1 MQTPSTPSPS
11 PTWCVLRS
19 EIPALEFASFDL
31 KIEVILCYRAHLP
44 RPRPWRGQSH
54 TLQYELMGWR
64 GWDRAEPGLS
74 KEAPGPEGHPGGA
87 GKEWS
92 TPCPLLAS
100 QECGPAKLGPRKEG
114 RRQAVPRPL
123 SCPDS
128 YTSAQ
133 NQALLD
139 SKDRPAFK
147 VEAFKDHQI
156 CHV

>member
-1 MQTPSTPSPS
+1 M
-11 PTWCVLRS
+11 
-19 EIPALEFASFDL
+19 D
-31 KIEVILCYRAHLP
+31 
-44 RPRPWRGQSH
+44 
-54 TLQYELMGWR
+54 WR

-87 GKEWS
+87 GEEWS

-100 QECGPAKLGPRKEG
+100 QECGPAKPGPRKEG

-139 SKDRPAFK
+139 SLKIVQHLKWKHLKIIKF
-147 VEAFKDHQI
+147 VMFEFGNW
-156 CHV
+156 